1 MCQAWRWRVGLAPLS
16 AKGGTSTSGAASSDV
31 GLVNNDATCHD
42 ENGPPNN
49 ASPCRDRSPTK
60 SRGGT
65 KRKCY
70 IYITFS
76 IIAWTC
82 VNQGGITSMHEAR
95 MILRPRAVERAISII
110 CHIMSENT
118 TSQRTSLLHHPHTT
132 HFASRSPS
140 GTRTPMLHLLALSIK
155 TGK

>member
-1 MCQAWRWRVGLAPLS
+1 MEVEGWACTTEC
-16 AKGGTSTSGAASSDV
+16 KGRHI

-95 MILRPRAVERAISII
+95 MILRPRAAEHAISII
-110 CHIMSENT
+110 CHIMSKNT

-132 HFASRSPS
+132 PFRPYTYPPKAPPLPAIPSPPEAP
-140 GTRTPMLHLLALSIK
+140 TTPHPPC
-155 TGK
+155 